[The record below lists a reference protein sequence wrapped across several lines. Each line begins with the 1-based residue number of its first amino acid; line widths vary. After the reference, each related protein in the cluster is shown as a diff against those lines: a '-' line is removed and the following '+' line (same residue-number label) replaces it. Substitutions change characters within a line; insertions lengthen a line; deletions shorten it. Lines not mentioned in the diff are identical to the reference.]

1 MLITYITYSVHN
13 VNGHD
18 NSDSKSIN
26 RGMKVKLLG
35 TLKTQIE
42 PFNIHPPIGN
52 NMFSKLSMNYR
63 RE

>member
-35 TLKTQIE
+35 TLKTHI
-42 PFNIHPPIGN
+42 
-52 NMFSKLSMNYR
+52 
-63 RE
+63 